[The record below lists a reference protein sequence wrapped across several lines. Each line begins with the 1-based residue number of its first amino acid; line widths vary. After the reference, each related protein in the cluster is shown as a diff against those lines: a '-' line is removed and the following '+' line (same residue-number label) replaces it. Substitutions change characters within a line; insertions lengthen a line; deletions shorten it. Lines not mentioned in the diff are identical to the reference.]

1 MFPRKYKKLSSF
13 KRFILKLL
21 NVYALDRETLNLVN
35 PNYKNSGKN
44 TFNFNKETIIL
55 SNGFLKLERKIKSLD
70 IFYRYAPNN
79 LMWNSTTRW
88 KRIIPGITKRDLILT
103 SLTSL
108 KKSIIKLSS
117 GSKIK
122 ITINLICDTS
132 DKSFNDCILKLLDHD
147 KIRVN
152 FIESK
157 IKGNRGTYLESCDQ
171 ADKSEDLIF
180 FIEDDYIFE
189 ENCIEEMIITY
200 SRLST
205 IFNEDV
211 FLCPSD
217 YPFLYDSSYKTSL
230 YIGNKYKW
238 RTVEETLL
246 TFMMSKK
253 LYDRYKKNIRMVGEK
268 ENKPFEKPLHAI
280 YKKIPCLS
288 PVNSLSY
295 HISRDHPA
303 TTEDSLNLWNNNY
316 TKFISE
322 KINQQLPQVK
332 VKLLYL

>member
-13 KRFILKLL
+13 KRLILKLL

-35 PNYKNSGKN
+35 PNYKNSGNNIYKI
-44 TFNFNKETIIL
+44 NKESIIL
-55 SNGFLKLERKIKSLD
+55 SNGFLKLERKIEKLD

-88 KRIIPGITKRDLILT
+88 KRIIPEISKRDLILT

-108 KKSIIKLSS
+108 KKSIIKFSS
-117 GSKIK
+117 DSQIK
-122 ITINLICDTS
+122 ITINLICDIS

-157 IKGNRGTYLESCDQ
+157 IKGNRGTYLECCDQ
-171 ADKSEDLIF
+171 AEKSEDLIF

-205 IFNEDV
+205 IFNKDV
-211 FLCPSD
+211 FLCSSD

-230 YIGNKYKW
+230 YIGKKYKW

-253 LYDRYKKNIRMVGEK
+253 LYDLYRKNIRLVGEK
-268 ENKPFEKPLHAI
+268 ENKPFEKPLHEI
-280 YKKIPCLS
+280 YKKSPCLS

-303 TTEDSLNLWNNNY
+303 TTEDWLNLWNNNY
-316 TKFISE
+316 TKFIS
-322 KINQQLPQVK
+322 
-332 VKLLYL
+332 

>member
-35 PNYKNSGKN
+35 PNYKNSGNNIYKI
-44 TFNFNKETIIL
+44 NKESIIL
-55 SNGFLKLERKIKSLD
+55 SNGFLKLERKIEKLD

-79 LMWNSTTRW
+79 LMWNSTSRW
-88 KRIIPGITKRDLILT
+88 KRIIPDISKKDLILT
-103 SLTSL
+103 SLNSL
-108 KKSIIKLSS
+108 KKSIIKFSS
-117 GSKIK
+117 KEQIK
-122 ITINLICDTS
+122 ITINLIFDNS
-132 DKSFNDCILKLLDHD
+132 EKDFNDYVLKLLDNE
-147 KIRVN
+147 KIKIN

-157 IKGNRGTYLESCDQ
+157 IEGNRGSYLECCDQ
-171 ADKSEDLIF
+171 AENSEDIIF

-205 IFNEDV
+205 IFNNDV

-217 YPFLYDSSYKTSL
+217 YPFFYDSSYKTSL

-253 LYDRYKKNIRMVGEK
+253 LYEKYKKQIRLVGEK
-268 ENKPFEKPLHAI
+268 ENDPFEKPLHEI
-280 YKKIPCLS
+280 YRINPCLS

-303 TTEDSLNLWNNNY
+303 TTEDWIKLWNDNF
-316 TKFISE
+316 TKFES
-322 KINQQLPQVK
+322 
-332 VKLLYL
+332 

>member
-21 NVYALDRETLNLVN
+21 NVYAIDRETLNLVN
-35 PNYKNSGKN
+35 PNYKNYGN
-44 TFNFNKETIIL
+44 NIYHINKESIIL
-55 SNGFLKLERKIKSLD
+55 SNGYLKLERKIEKLD
-70 IFYRYAPNN
+70 IFFRYAPNN
-79 LMWNSTTRW
+79 LMWNSTARW
-88 KRIIPGITKRDLILT
+88 KRIIPDISKKDLILT
-103 SLTSL
+103 SLNSL
-108 KKSIIKLSS
+108 KKSIIKFSS
-117 GSKIK
+117 KNQIK
-122 ITINLICDTS
+122 ITINLIFDNS
-132 DKSFNDCILKLLDHD
+132 EKGFNDYILKLFDGE
-147 KIRVN
+147 KIEIN
-152 FIESK
+152 FIKSK
-157 IKGNRGTYLESCDQ
+157 IEGNRGSYLECCDQ
-171 ADKSEDLIF
+171 AENSEDLIF

-205 IFNEDV
+205 IFDNDV

-217 YPFLYDSSYKTSL
+217 YPFFYDSSYKTSL

-253 LYDRYKKNIRMVGEK
+253 LYDMYKRKIRLVGEK
-268 ENKPFEKPLHAI
+268 ENDPFEKPLHEI
-280 YKKIPCLS
+280 YKINPCLS

-303 TTEDSLNLWNNNY
+303 TTEDWIKLWNDNY
-316 TKFISE
+316 TKFVS
-322 KINQQLPQVK
+322 
-332 VKLLYL
+332 

>member
-35 PNYKNSGKN
+35 PNYKNSGNNIYKI
-44 TFNFNKETIIL
+44 NKESIIL
-55 SNGFLKLERKIKSLD
+55 SNGFLKLERKIEKLD

-88 KRIIPGITKRDLILT
+88 KRIIPDISKRDLILT
-103 SLTSL
+103 SLNSL
-108 KKSIIKLSS
+108 KKSIIKFSS
-117 GSKIK
+117 KEQLK
-122 ITINLICDTS
+122 ITINLIFDNS
-132 DKSFNDCILKLLDHD
+132 EKDFNDHILKLLDNE
-147 KIRVN
+147 KIKIN

-157 IKGNRGTYLESCDQ
+157 IEGNRGSYLECCDQ
-171 ADKSEDLIF
+171 AENSEDLIF

-189 ENCIEEMIITY
+189 ENCIEEMIIAY

-205 IFNEDV
+205 ILNGDV

-217 YPFLYDSSYKTSL
+217 YPFFYDSTYKTSL

-253 LYDRYKKNIRMVGEK
+253 LYEKYKRQIRLVGEK
-268 ENKPFEKPLHAI
+268 ENDPFEKPLHEI
-280 YKKIPCLS
+280 YRINPCLS

-303 TTEDSLNLWNNNY
+303 TTEDWIKLWNDNY
-316 TKFISE
+316 TKFVS
-322 KINQQLPQVK
+322 
-332 VKLLYL
+332 

>member
-21 NVYALDRETLNLVN
+21 NVYAIDRETLNLVN

-44 TFNFNKETIIL
+44 IYHINKESIIL
-55 SNGFLKLERKIKSLD
+55 SNGFLKLERKIEKLD
-70 IFYRYAPNN
+70 IFFRYAPNN

-88 KRIIPGITKRDLILT
+88 KRIIPDISKKDLILT
-103 SLTSL
+103 SLNSL
-108 KKSIIKLSS
+108 KKSIIKFSS
-117 GSKIK
+117 KNQIK
-122 ITINLICDTS
+122 ITINLIFDNS
-132 DKSFNDCILKLLDHD
+132 EKDFNDYILKLFDGE
-147 KIRVN
+147 KIKIN
-152 FIESK
+152 FIKSK
-157 IKGNRGTYLESCDQ
+157 IEGNRGSYLECCDQ
-171 ADKSEDLIF
+171 AENSEDLIF

-205 IFNEDV
+205 IFNNDV

-217 YPFLYDSSYKTSL
+217 YPFFYDSSYKTSL

-253 LYDRYKKNIRMVGEK
+253 LYDRYKRKIRLVGEK
-268 ENKPFEKPLHAI
+268 ENDPFEKPLHEI
-280 YKKIPCLS
+280 YKINPCLS

-303 TTEDSLNLWNNNY
+303 TTEDWIKIWNDNY
-316 TKFISE
+316 TKFIS
-322 KINQQLPQVK
+322 
-332 VKLLYL
+332 

>member
-21 NVYALDRETLNLVN
+21 NVYAIDRETLNLVN
-35 PNYKNSGKN
+35 PNYKNSGN
-44 TFNFNKETIIL
+44 NIYHINKESIIL
-55 SNGFLKLERKIKSLD
+55 SNGFLKLERKIEKLD
-70 IFYRYAPNN
+70 IFFRYAPNN

-88 KRIIPGITKRDLILT
+88 KRIIPDISKKDLILT
-103 SLTSL
+103 SLNSL
-108 KKSIIKLSS
+108 KKSIIKFSS
-117 GSKIK
+117 KNQIK
-122 ITINLICDTS
+122 ITINLIFDNS
-132 DKSFNDCILKLLDHD
+132 EKDFNDYILKLFDGE
-147 KIRVN
+147 KIKIN

-157 IKGNRGTYLESCDQ
+157 IEGNRGSYLECCDQ
-171 ADKSEDLIF
+171 AENSEDLIF

-205 IFNEDV
+205 IFNNDV

-217 YPFLYDSSYKTSL
+217 YPFFYDSSYKTSL

-253 LYDRYKKNIRMVGEK
+253 LYDRYKRKIRLVGEK
-268 ENKPFEKPLHAI
+268 ENDPFEKPLHEI
-280 YKKIPCLS
+280 YKINPCLS

-303 TTEDSLNLWNNNY
+303 TTEDWLKLWNDNY
-316 TKFISE
+316 TKFVS
-322 KINQQLPQVK
+322 
-332 VKLLYL
+332 

>member
-21 NVYALDRETLNLVN
+21 NVYAIDRETLNLVN
-35 PNYKNSGKN
+35 PNYKNYGN
-44 TFNFNKETIIL
+44 NIYHINKESIIL
-55 SNGFLKLERKIKSLD
+55 SNGFLKLERKIEKLD
-70 IFYRYAPNN
+70 IFFRYAPNN

-88 KRIIPGITKRDLILT
+88 KRIIPDISKKDLILT
-103 SLTSL
+103 SLNSL
-108 KKSIIKLSS
+108 KKSIIKFSS
-117 GSKIK
+117 KNQIK
-122 ITINLICDTS
+122 ITINLIFDNS
-132 DKSFNDCILKLLDHD
+132 EKDFNDYILNLFDGE
-147 KIRVN
+147 KIKIN
-152 FIESK
+152 FFKSK
-157 IKGNRGTYLESCDQ
+157 IEGNRGSYLECCDQ
-171 ADKSEDLIF
+171 AENSEDLIF

-205 IFNEDV
+205 IFNNDV

-217 YPFLYDSSYKTSL
+217 YPFFYDSSYKTSL

-253 LYDRYKKNIRMVGEK
+253 LYDRYKKKIRLVGEK
-268 ENKPFEKPLHAI
+268 ENDPFEKPLHEI
-280 YKKIPCLS
+280 YKINPCLS

-303 TTEDSLNLWNNNY
+303 TTEDWIKLWNDNY
-316 TKFISE
+316 TKFVS
-322 KINQQLPQVK
+322 
-332 VKLLYL
+332 

>member
-21 NVYALDRETLNLVN
+21 NVYAIDRETLNLVN
-35 PNYKNSGKN
+35 PNYKNCGKN
-44 TFNFNKETIIL
+44 IYHINKESIIL
-55 SNGFLKLERKIKSLD
+55 SNGFLKLERKIEKLD
-70 IFYRYAPNN
+70 IFFRYAPNN

-88 KRIIPGITKRDLILT
+88 KRIIPDISKKDLILT
-103 SLTSL
+103 SLNSL
-108 KKSIIKLSS
+108 KKSIIKFSS
-117 GSKIK
+117 KNQIK
-122 ITINLICDTS
+122 ITINLIFDNS
-132 DKSFNDCILKLLDHD
+132 EKDFNDYILKLFDGE
-147 KIRVN
+147 KIKIN
-152 FIESK
+152 FIKSK
-157 IKGNRGTYLESCDQ
+157 IEGNRGSYLECCDQ
-171 ADKSEDLIF
+171 AENSEDLIF

-189 ENCIEEMIITY
+189 ENCIEEMIISY

-205 IFNEDV
+205 IFNNDV

-217 YPFLYDSSYKTSL
+217 YPFFYDSSYKTSL

-253 LYDRYKKNIRMVGEK
+253 LYDRYKRKIRLVGEK
-268 ENKPFEKPLHAI
+268 ENDPFEKPLHEI
-280 YKKIPCLS
+280 YKINPCLS

-303 TTEDSLNLWNNNY
+303 TTEDWIKIWNDNY
-316 TKFISE
+316 TKFIS
-322 KINQQLPQVK
+322 
-332 VKLLYL
+332 

>member
-35 PNYKNSGKN
+35 PDYKNLSKN
-44 TFNFNKETIIL
+44 FFKMNKETIIL
-55 SNGFLKLERKIKSLD
+55 SNGFLKLKRKVKTID

-88 KRIIPGITKRDLILT
+88 KRIIPKITKRDLILT
-103 SLTSL
+103 SLNSL
-108 KKSIIKLSS
+108 KKSIIKFSS
-117 GSKIK
+117 TYQLM
-122 ITINLICDTS
+122 ITINLISDSS
-132 DKSFNDCILKLLDHD
+132 DKNFDDSILELLNHPLI
-147 KIRVN
+147 KIN
-152 FIESK
+152 FISSK
-157 IKGNRGTYLESCDQ
+157 IKGNRGSYLECCDQ
-171 ADKSEDLIF
+171 AKNSKDIIF

-205 IFNEDV
+205 IFDNDV

-217 YPFLYDSSYKTSL
+217 YPFFYDSSYKTSL
-230 YIGNKYKW
+230 YIGKKYKW

-246 TFMMSKK
+246 TFMMSKELFNK
-253 LYDRYKKNIRMVGEK
+253 YEKNLRLVGEQ
-268 ENKPFEKPLHAI
+268 ENEPFEKPLHEV
-280 YKKIPCLS
+280 YKLNPCLS

-303 TTEDSLNLWNNNY
+303 TTEDWINLWNNNY
-316 TKFISE
+316 TKFIS
-322 KINQQLPQVK
+322 
-332 VKLLYL
+332 

>member
-35 PNYKNSGKN
+35 PNYKNSGNNIYKI
-44 TFNFNKETIIL
+44 NKESIIL
-55 SNGFLKLERKIKSLD
+55 SNGFLELERKIEKLD

-88 KRIIPGITKRDLILT
+88 KRIIPDISKRDLILT
-103 SLTSL
+103 SLNSL
-108 KKSIIKLSS
+108 KKSIIKFSS
-117 GSKIK
+117 KNQIK
-122 ITINLICDTS
+122 ITINLIFDNS
-132 DKSFNDCILKLLDHD
+132 EKDFNDYILKLFDGE
-147 KIRVN
+147 KIEIN

-157 IKGNRGTYLESCDQ
+157 IEGNRGSYLECCDQ
-171 ADKSEDLIF
+171 AENSEDLIF

-205 IFNEDV
+205 IFNNDV

-217 YPFLYDSSYKTSL
+217 YPFFYDSSYKTSL

-253 LYDRYKKNIRMVGEK
+253 LYDRYKRKIRLVGEK
-268 ENKPFEKPLHAI
+268 ENDPFEKPLHEI
-280 YKKIPCLS
+280 YKINPCLS

-303 TTEDSLNLWNNNY
+303 TTEDWIKIWNDNY
-316 TKFISE
+316 TKFIS
-322 KINQQLPQVK
+322 
-332 VKLLYL
+332 

>member
-21 NVYALDRETLNLVN
+21 NVYAIDRETLNLVN
-35 PNYKNSGKN
+35 PNYKNYGN
-44 TFNFNKETIIL
+44 NIYNINKESIIL
-55 SNGFLKLERKIKSLD
+55 SNGFLKLERKIEKLD
-70 IFYRYAPNN
+70 IFFRYAPNN

-88 KRIIPGITKRDLILT
+88 KRIIPDISKKDLILT
-103 SLTSL
+103 SLNSL
-108 KKSIIKLSS
+108 KKSIIKFSS
-117 GSKIK
+117 KNQIK
-122 ITINLICDTS
+122 ITINLIFDNS
-132 DKSFNDCILKLLDHD
+132 EKDFNDYILKLFDGE
-147 KIRVN
+147 KIKIN
-152 FIESK
+152 FIKSK
-157 IKGNRGTYLESCDQ
+157 IEGNRGSYLECCDQ
-171 ADKSEDLIF
+171 AENSEDLIF

-205 IFNEDV
+205 IFNNDV

-217 YPFLYDSSYKTSL
+217 YPFFYDSSYKTSL

-253 LYDRYKKNIRMVGEK
+253 LYDMYKRKIRLVGEK
-268 ENKPFEKPLHAI
+268 ENDPFEKPLHEI
-280 YKKIPCLS
+280 YKINPCLS

-303 TTEDSLNLWNNNY
+303 TTEDWIKLWNDNY
-316 TKFISE
+316 TKFVS
-322 KINQQLPQVK
+322 
-332 VKLLYL
+332 

>member
-13 KRFILKLL
+13 KRFVLKLL

-35 PNYKNSGKN
+35 PNYKNSGNNIYKI
-44 TFNFNKETIIL
+44 NKESIIL
-55 SNGFLKLERKIKSLD
+55 SNGFLKLERKIEKLD

-88 KRIIPGITKRDLILT
+88 KRIIPEISKRDLILT
-103 SLTSL
+103 SLNSL
-108 KKSIIKLSS
+108 KKSIIKFSS
-117 GSKIK
+117 KEQLKIS
-122 ITINLICDTS
+122 INLIFDNS
-132 DKSFNDCILKLLDHD
+132 EKAFNDHILKLLDNE
-147 KIRVN
+147 KIKIN

-157 IKGNRGTYLESCDQ
+157 IEGNRGSYLECCDQ
-171 ADKSEDLIF
+171 AENSEDLIF

-189 ENCIEEMIITY
+189 ENCIEEMIIAY

-205 IFNEDV
+205 ILNGDV

-217 YPFLYDSSYKTSL
+217 YPFFYDSSYKTSL

-253 LYDRYKKNIRMVGEK
+253 LYEKYKKQIRLVGEK
-268 ENKPFEKPLHAI
+268 ENNPFEKPLHEI
-280 YKKIPCLS
+280 YRINPCLS

-295 HISRDHPA
+295 HISRNHPA
-303 TTEDSLNLWNNNY
+303 TTEDWIKLWNDNY
-316 TKFISE
+316 TKFVS
-322 KINQQLPQVK
+322 
-332 VKLLYL
+332 

>member
-35 PNYKNSGKN
+35 PNYKNSGSNIFKI
-44 TFNFNKETIIL
+44 NKESIIL
-55 SNGFLKLERKIKSLD
+55 SNGYLKLDRKIKSLD

-79 LMWNSTTRW
+79 LMWNSTGRW
-88 KRIIPGITKRDLILT
+88 KRIVPNINKRDLILT
-103 SLTSL
+103 SINSL
-108 KKSIIKLSS
+108 KKSIIKFSS
-117 GSKIK
+117 HNQIK
-122 ITINLICDTS
+122 ITINLISDSS
-132 DKSFNDCILKLLDHD
+132 DKKFNESILKLLDD
-147 KIRVN
+147 NLIKIN
-152 FIESK
+152 FIETK
-157 IKGNRGTYLESCDQ
+157 IEGNRGSYLESCDQ
-171 ADKSEDLIF
+171 AENSEDLIF

-205 IFNEDV
+205 IFNNDV

-217 YPFLYDSSYKTSL
+217 YPFYYDSSYKTSI
-230 YIGNKYKW
+230 YIGNKFKW

-246 TFMMSKK
+246 TFMMSRS
-253 LYDRYKKNIRMVGEK
+253 LFDRHKKNIRLVGEK
-268 ENKPFEKPLHAI
+268 ENDPFEKPLHEI
-280 YKKIPCLS
+280 YKNNPCLA

-303 TTEDSLNLWNNNY
+303 TTEDWIKLWNDNY
-316 TKFISE
+316 TKFNS
-322 KINQQLPQVK
+322 
-332 VKLLYL
+332 

>member
-21 NVYALDRETLNLVN
+21 NVYAIDRETLNLVN
-35 PNYKNSGKN
+35 PNYKNSGN
-44 TFNFNKETIIL
+44 NIYHINKESIIL
-55 SNGFLKLERKIKSLD
+55 SNGFLKLERKIEKLD
-70 IFYRYAPNN
+70 IFFRYAPNN

-88 KRIIPGITKRDLILT
+88 KRIIPDISKKDLILT
-103 SLTSL
+103 SLNSL
-108 KKSIIKLSS
+108 KKSIIKFSS
-117 GSKIK
+117 KNQIK
-122 ITINLICDTS
+122 ITINLIFDNS
-132 DKSFNDCILKLLDHD
+132 EKDFNDYILKLFDGE
-147 KIRVN
+147 KIKIN
-152 FIESK
+152 FFKSK
-157 IKGNRGTYLESCDQ
+157 IEGNRGSYLECCDQ
-171 ADKSEDLIF
+171 AENSEDLIF

-205 IFNEDV
+205 IFNNDV

-217 YPFLYDSSYKTSL
+217 YPFFYDSSYKTSL

-253 LYDRYKKNIRMVGEK
+253 LYDMYKRKIRLVGEK
-268 ENKPFEKPLHAI
+268 ENDPFEKPLHEI
-280 YKKIPCLS
+280 YKINPCLS

-303 TTEDSLNLWNNNY
+303 TTEDWIKLWNDNY
-316 TKFISE
+316 TKFVS
-322 KINQQLPQVK
+322 
-332 VKLLYL
+332 